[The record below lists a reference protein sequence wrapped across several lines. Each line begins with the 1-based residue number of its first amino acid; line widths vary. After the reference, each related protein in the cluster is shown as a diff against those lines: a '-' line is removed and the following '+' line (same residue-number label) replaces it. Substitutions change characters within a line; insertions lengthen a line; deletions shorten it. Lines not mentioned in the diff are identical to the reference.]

1 MYPQYLYKNKS
12 NTSYYFGSYIPLDL
26 LHLYDGRKMFRISL
40 RCGNKVISKKICL
53 YLFQQTE
60 TIYNQIRMGKSL
72 TINDIKEILR
82 IEVRK
87 QIKHTQHFYLGTN
100 VFDEEQKKQSLE
112 VVSTRETKMKEDLS
126 GENIKGYEKELDKK
140 LEGILS
146 SLDIEIETNSINYK
160 NLRRQFIQIYQLRF
174 DWIRTII
181 KETGKFDED
190 SFRREVD
197 EKLKVS
203 LFPDL
208 QSNQPLPIIENYGI
222 PEPIEPYLV
231 SSNSVEVKYN
241 KVENSKLIRE
251 VVDEFL
257 VLRKGVVGE
266 KLLDEYKVLT
276 NEFIEIIGNIP
287 VSLLSKDSIRK
298 YIKTQ
303 IKLPINRRKNPR
315 YRDLSV
321 DEIMK
326 LKDVKPQ
333 SRVNVNKCL
342 TRLTT
347 FMRFGVSQGY
357 IKENYIDGMK
367 IPIPKTEERKK
378 REPFSPEDLVKI
390 LNPQT
395 YLGWTIDFGL
405 KTKSDKPNVVKY
417 QNPFYWSFLIG
428 IFSGMRTNETSQ
440 LRIED
445 IVKKENVWMISIDE
459 TGGKRV
465 KTTSSIRKVP
475 VHPTLISLGFIDYV
489 KIIKSKGFDRVFPE
503 LTKQRDGYSQKISQ
517 HYNEKFLP
525 SIGIWEKQVKVL
537 YSTRHTF
544 INRCYNKGVDRD
556 ILKSIVGHEPD
567 FTMDVYGGNPFTPKQ
582 LYKEISKV
590 SYSKIRWNRLE
601 VDWKKLIGTN
611 DTWWEN

>member
-1 MYPQYLYKNKS
+1 
-12 NTSYYFGSYIPLDL
+12 
-26 LHLYDGRKMFRISL
+26 MFRISL

-53 YLFQQTE
+53 YLYQE
-60 TIYNQIRMGKSL
+60 TQILYEQIRMGKSL
-72 TINDIKEILR
+72 SIDEMKRILKKEIEKSKKHSSFFSYVGVDRSKERTKQEGLKTLQKEE
-82 IEVRK
+82 IELKSRK
-87 QIKHTQHFYLGTN
+87 KTDFDDEVEKLLKDEGITDINRKSGTFRVFRENFIKIQNLKIKWKREIINGETN
-100 VFDEEQKKQSLE
+100 AEFDL
-112 VVSTRETKMKEDLS
+112 VSKILD
-126 GENIKGYEKELDKK
+126 GEIDGIEDKK
-140 LEGILS
+140 
-146 SLDIEIETNSINYK
+146 DAFA
-160 NLRRQFIQIYQLRF
+160 RR
-174 DWIRTII
+174 TH
-181 KETGKFDED
+181 
-190 SFRREVD
+190 
-197 EKLKVS
+197 
-203 LFPDL
+203 L
-208 QSNQPLPIIENYGI
+208 QPVIENYA

-231 SSNSVEVKYN
+231 EI
-241 KVENSKLIRE
+241 KLIRE

-321 DEIMK
+321 DEVMK

-445 IVKKENVWMISIDE
+445 IVKKGNVWMISIDE
-459 TGGKRV
+459 AEGKSV

-475 VHPTLISLGFIDYV
+475 VHPTLISLGFLDYIE
-489 KIIKSKGFDRVFPE
+489 IIKSKGVDRVFPE

-525 SIGIWEKQVKVL
+525 SIGVWKRQVKVL

-544 INRCYNKGVDRD
+544 INRCYKKGVDRD
-556 ILKSIVGHEPD
+556 IIKSIVGHEPD
-567 FTMDVYGGNPFTPKQ
+567 FTMDVYGGNPFTTKQ
-582 LYKEISKV
+582 LYQGISKV
-590 SYSKIRWNRLE
+590 SYSNIKWNRIK
-601 VDWKKLIGTN
+601 VDWKKLIG
-611 DTWWEN
+611 

>member
-12 NTSYYFGSYIPLDL
+12 NTSYFFGSSIPLDL
-26 LHLYDGRKMFRISL
+26 RHLYDGRKMFRISL

-60 TIYNQIRMGKSL
+60 ILYDQIRMGKSL
-72 TINDIKEILR
+72 SIDDIKEILR

-100 VFDEEQKKQSLE
+100 VFDKEQTKQSLD

-126 GENIKGYEKELDKK
+126 GENIKEYEKELDKK
-140 LEGILS
+140 LGGILS
-146 SLDIEIETNSINYK
+146 SLDIDIEPNSINYK
-160 NLRRQFIQIYQLRF
+160 EIRRKFIQLYLLRF
-174 DWIRTII
+174 DWIRTLI
-181 KETGKFDED
+181 KETDMLDED

-208 QSNQPLPIIENYGI
+208 QSILPPPIIENYNI
-222 PEPIEPYLV
+222 PEPREPYLV
-231 SSNSVEVKYN
+231 TSNSVEVKYN
-241 KVENSKLIRE
+241 KVEKSKLMRE

-266 KLLDEYKVLT
+266 KLLSEYKVLT
-276 NEFIEIIGNIP
+276 DEFIEIIGNIP

-298 YIKTQ
+298 YIKTL

-321 DEIMK
+321 DEVMK

-367 IPIPKTEERKK
+367 IPISKKDERKK
-378 REPFSPEDLVKI
+378 REPFSQEDLVKI
-390 LNPQT
+390 LNPKT
-395 YLGWTIDFGL
+395 YLDYTIDYKKISSNQHTTFTTN
-405 KTKSDKPNVVKY
+405 KNVKLS
-417 QNPFYWSFLIG
+417 NPYYWSFIIG
-428 IFSGMRTNETSQ
+428 IFSGMRTNEISQ
-440 LRIED
+440 LRIDD
-445 IVKKENVWMISIDE
+445 IVKEGNVWMIIIDE
-459 TGGKRV
+459 TQGKRV

-475 VHPTLISLGFIDYV
+475 VHPTLIKSLGLLDYV
-489 KIIKSKGFDRVFPE
+489 EVIKSKGFDRLFPE
-503 LTKQRDGYSQKISQ
+503 LTKDRDGYSSKISR
-517 HYNEKFLP
+517 HYNQNFLP
-525 SIGIWEKQVKVL
+525 SIGVWKKQVKVL

-544 INRCYNKGVDRD
+544 INRCYKKGVDRD

-582 LYKEISKV
+582 LYNEISKV
-590 SYSKIRWNRLE
+590 SYSNIRWNRLK
-601 VDWKKLIGTN
+601 VDWKKLIG
-611 DTWWEN
+611 

>member
-1 MYPQYLYKNKS
+1 
-12 NTSYYFGSYIPLDL
+12 
-26 LHLYDGRKMFRISL
+26 
-40 RCGNKVISKKICL
+40 
-53 YLFQQTE
+53 
-60 TIYNQIRMGKSL
+60 MGKSL
-72 TINDIKEILR
+72 SIDEMKRILKKEIEKSKKHSSFFSYVGVDRSKERTKQEGLER
-82 IEVRK
+82 LQREEIELKGRK
-87 QIKHTQHFYLGTN
+87 KTDFDDEVETLLKNEGITDINRKSGTFRVFRENFIKIQNLKIKWKREIINGETN
-100 VFDEEQKKQSLE
+100 AEFDL
-112 VVSTRETKMKEDLS
+112 VSKILD
-126 GENIKGYEKELDKK
+126 GEIDGIEDKK
-140 LEGILS
+140 
-146 SLDIEIETNSINYK
+146 DAFA
-160 NLRRQFIQIYQLRF
+160 RR
-174 DWIRTII
+174 TH
-181 KETGKFDED
+181 
-190 SFRREVD
+190 
-197 EKLKVS
+197 
-203 LFPDL
+203 L
-208 QSNQPLPIIENYGI
+208 QPVIENYA

-231 SSNSVEVKYN
+231 EI
-241 KVENSKLIRE
+241 KLIRE

-266 KLLDEYKVLT
+266 KLLSEYKVLT
-276 NEFIEIIGNIP
+276 DEFIEIIGNIP
-287 VSLLSKDSIRK
+287 VSLLSKDSTRK
-298 YIKTQ
+298 YIKTL

-321 DEIMK
+321 DEVMK

-459 TGGKRV
+459 AEGKSV

-475 VHPTLISLGFIDYV
+475 VHPTLISLGFLDYIE
-489 KIIKSKGFDRVFPE
+489 IIKSKGVDRVFPE

-525 SIGIWEKQVKVL
+525 SIGVWKRQVKVL

-544 INRCYNKGVDRD
+544 INRCYKKGVDRD
-556 ILKSIVGHEPD
+556 IIKSIVGHEPD
-567 FTMDVYGGNPFTPKQ
+567 FTMDVYGGNPFTTKQ
-582 LYKEISKV
+582 LYQGISKV
-590 SYSKIRWNRLE
+590 SYSNIKWNRIK
-601 VDWKKLIGTN
+601 VDWKKLIG
-611 DTWWEN
+611 

>member
-1 MYPQYLYKNKS
+1 
-12 NTSYYFGSYIPLDL
+12 
-26 LHLYDGRKMFRISL
+26 MFRISL

-53 YLFQQTE
+53 YLYQE
-60 TIYNQIRMGKSL
+60 TQILYEQIRMGKSL
-72 TINDIKEILR
+72 SIDEMKRILKKEIEKSKKHSSFFSYVGVDRSKERTKQEGLETLQKEE
-82 IEVRK
+82 IELKSRK
-87 QIKHTQHFYLGTN
+87 KTDFDDEVEKLLKDEGITDINRKSGTFRVFRENFIKIQNLKIKWKREIINGETN
-100 VFDEEQKKQSLE
+100 AEFDL
-112 VVSTRETKMKEDLS
+112 VSKILD
-126 GENIKGYEKELDKK
+126 GEIDGIEDKK
-140 LEGILS
+140 
-146 SLDIEIETNSINYK
+146 DAFA
-160 NLRRQFIQIYQLRF
+160 RR
-174 DWIRTII
+174 TH
-181 KETGKFDED
+181 
-190 SFRREVD
+190 
-197 EKLKVS
+197 
-203 LFPDL
+203 L
-208 QSNQPLPIIENYGI
+208 QPVIENYA

-231 SSNSVEVKYN
+231 EI
-241 KVENSKLIRE
+241 KLIRE

-321 DEIMK
+321 DEVMK

-459 TGGKRV
+459 AEGKSV

-475 VHPTLISLGFIDYV
+475 VHPTLISLGFLDYIE
-489 KIIKSKGFDRVFPE
+489 IIKSKGVDRVFPE

-525 SIGIWEKQVKVL
+525 SIGVWKRQVKVL

-544 INRCYNKGVDRD
+544 INRCYKKGVDRD
-556 ILKSIVGHEPD
+556 IIKSIVGHEPD
-567 FTMDVYGGNPFTPKQ
+567 FTMDVYGGNPFTTKQ
-582 LYKEISKV
+582 LYQGISKV
-590 SYSKIRWNRLE
+590 SYSNIKWNRIK
-601 VDWKKLIGTN
+601 VDWKKLIG
-611 DTWWEN
+611 

>member
-12 NTSYYFGSYIPLDL
+12 NSSYFFGSSIPLDL
-26 LHLYDGRKMFRISL
+26 RHLYDGRKMFRISL

-53 YLFQQTE
+53 YLFQETE
-60 TIYNQIRMGKSL
+60 ILYDQIRMGKSL
-72 TINDIKEILR
+72 SIDDIKEILR

-100 VFDEEQKKQSLE
+100 VFDKEQTKQSLD

-126 GENIKGYEKELDKK
+126 GENIKEYEKELDKK
-140 LEGILS
+140 LGGILS
-146 SLDIEIETNSINYK
+146 SLDIDIEPNSINYK
-160 NLRRQFIQIYQLRF
+160 EIRRKFIQLYLLRF
-174 DWIRTII
+174 DWIRTLI
-181 KETGKFDED
+181 KETDMLDED

-208 QSNQPLPIIENYGI
+208 QSILPPPIIENYNI
-222 PEPIEPYLV
+222 PEPREPYLV
-231 SSNSVEVKYN
+231 TSNSVEVKYN
-241 KVENSKLIRE
+241 KVERSKLMRE

-266 KLLDEYKVLT
+266 KLLSEYKVLT
-276 NEFIEIIGNIP
+276 DEFIEIIGNIP

-298 YIKTQ
+298 YIKTL

-321 DEIMK
+321 DEVMK

-367 IPIPKTEERKK
+367 IPISKKDERKK
-378 REPFSPEDLVKI
+378 REPFSQEDLVKI
-390 LNPQT
+390 LNPKT
-395 YLGWTIDFGL
+395 YLDYTIDYKKISSNQHTTFRTN
-405 KTKSDKPNVVKY
+405 KNVKLS
-417 QNPFYWSFLIG
+417 NPYYWSFIIG
-428 IFSGMRTNETSQ
+428 IFSGMRTNEISQ
-440 LRIED
+440 LRIDD
-445 IVKKENVWMISIDE
+445 IVKEGNVWMIIIDE
-459 TGGKRV
+459 TQGKRV

-475 VHPTLISLGFIDYV
+475 VHPTLIKSLGLLDYV
-489 KIIKSKGFDRVFPE
+489 EIIKSKGFDRLFPE
-503 LTKQRDGYSQKISQ
+503 LTKDRDGYSSKISR
-517 HYNEKFLP
+517 HYNQNFLP
-525 SIGIWEKQVKVL
+525 SIGVWKKQVKVL

-544 INRCYNKGVDRD
+544 INRCYKKGVDRD

-582 LYKEISKV
+582 LYNEISKV
-590 SYSKIRWNRLE
+590 SYSKIRWNRLK
-601 VDWKKLIGTN
+601 VDWKQILG
-611 DTWWEN
+611 